1 MAVKHIDRGTG
12 WLPPVWDRSADHV
25 VVGFGGSGA
34 TYAATAAG
42 LGEDVLVLEK
52 ADQGGGNS
60 VCVAG
65 SLLTY
70 PVDDEKALRY
80 LDWMCAGQ
88 TEREVLEGFV
98 EGMKAIPD
106 FQSQLGFEMKEDPQ
120 PFRADGFFPEYP
132 GAPDAEGLL
141 GLSAIKAPGGAA
153 LWESI
158 ARLAVSRGATIEHQ
172 MRVVELVQDPVTKE
186 VLGVIAK
193 DRNGE
198 HLSIEARK
206 ATILASGGFEF
217 NERMRKQYLSHAP
230 VLFLGSPQLTGDGI
244 ELAQEAGAQLWH
256 MNSVSGPLYWG
267 VEVEPGR
274 VYVTYDFMR
283 MSGFGHRAGAYKD
296 AGGVIWVDKNG
307 RRFHD
312 ETTETGDVHH
322 GYSNREKWFRL
333 DVDSAEFEHIPA
345 FQVFDQRAFEA
356 GAVMTTLNSRTP
368 AWSEDNRA
376 ELEQGW
382 IIRADTLEELAEKCA
397 YAEAP
402 GSYRAGTVD
411 PAGLVETVRDY
422 NAAVETGERDQH
434 GRAEYRAALGP
445 GPYYAVGPMLPTF
458 VNTHGGPKHDR
469 HQRVLDHR
477 DRPIG
482 RLYAIGE
489 CGSLWGPYYNSM
501 GDIAEFLISGQ
512 NAARDAAALEPRG
525 KAASQPEAVIV
536 SGAGGKA

>member
-1 MAVKHIDRGTG
+1 VNHIDRGTG

-52 ADQGGGNS
+52 ADEGGGNS

-88 TEREVLEGFV
+88 TERDVLEGFV
-98 EGMKAIPD
+98 EGMKSIPE

-132 GAPDAEGLL
+132 GAPGAEGLL

-158 ARLAVSRGATIEHQ
+158 ARLARSRGATVENR
-172 MRVVELVQDPVTKE
+172 MRVIELVQDPITRE
-186 VLGVIAK
+186 VLGVVAEDSDGQRITVQ
-193 DRNGE
+193 G
-198 HLSIEARK
+198 RK
-206 ATILASGGFEF
+206 ATVLATGGFEF
-217 NERMRKQYLSHAP
+217 NERMRRQYLTHAP

-244 ELAQEAGAQLWH
+244 ELAQETGAQLWH

-267 VEVEPGR
+267 IEVEPGR

-283 MSGFGHRAGAYKD
+283 MSGFGHRAPIFRD
-296 AGGVIWVDKNG
+296 AGGVIWVDRHG
-307 RRFHD
+307 RRFHN

-322 GYSNREKWFRL
+322 GYSNRESWFRL
-333 DVDSAEFEHIPA
+333 DVDTAEFEHIPA
-345 FQVFDQRAFEA
+345 FQIMDGQAFRT
-356 GAVMTTLNSRTP
+356 GAAMTTLNSRTP
-368 AWSEDNRA
+368 EWSEDNRA
-376 ELEQGW
+376 ELDNGW
-382 IIRADTLEELAEKCA
+382 VIQADTLEELAEKCA

-402 GSYRAGTVD
+402 GSYRGGHLD
-411 PAGLVETVRDY
+411 PAQLVETVRAY
-422 NAAVETGERDQH
+422 NAACETGEEDEF
-434 GRAEYRAALGP
+434 GRTDYRAPLGE
-445 GPYYAVGPMLPTF
+445 GPYFAVGPMLPTF

-469 HQRVLDHR
+469 RQRVLDHR
-477 DRPIG
+477 DQPIG

-501 GDIAEFLISGQ
+501 GDIAEFLVSGQ
-512 NAARDAAALEPRG
+512 SAARDAAALAPWTETATAG
-525 KAASQPEAVIV
+525 LGGT
-536 SGAGGKA
+536 GA